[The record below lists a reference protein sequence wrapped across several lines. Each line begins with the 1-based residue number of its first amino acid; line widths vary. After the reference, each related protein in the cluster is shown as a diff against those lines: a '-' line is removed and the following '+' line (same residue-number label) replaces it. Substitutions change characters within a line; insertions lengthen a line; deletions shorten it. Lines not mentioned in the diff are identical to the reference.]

1 MGQVFWWMNY
11 HSNACCDVSHCSQLS
26 SCQMMEHQT
35 CKSKGFCLS
44 ICFPTLGSSFKD
56 SSREYF
62 SGEAEQ
68 VPCWNVNHNSGF
80 QTSGASLWAI
90 LETGCRG
97 WGAGAGEASA
107 GEASS
112 SCILWKQSRALLQD
126 HFPLKRLEKRT
137 LRTSRMRTPASA
149 PLQSYSINGATTEGK
164 QQHTPLTKAF
174 IKH

>member
-56 SSREYF
+56 SSHEYF

-97 WGAGAGEASA
+97 WGVRPPGPQHSAKQCWWCQLKLHLVKAEQSTAAGPFSTQEAGKKDTENIQNENTRLSPTA
-107 GEASS
+107 E
-112 SCILWKQSRALLQD
+112 LQ
-126 HFPLKRLEKRT
+126 H
-137 LRTSRMRTPASA
+137 
-149 PLQSYSINGATTEGK
+149 
-164 QQHTPLTKAF
+164 
-174 IKH
+174 